1 MRNFAFNRDGNN
13 LKNQYKIELG
23 EEDQLYVDIIKDS
36 DIIDEE
42 LNMAGIKDSV
52 LENIRLDND
61 LKAIADSIIENED

>member
-13 LKNQYKIELG
+13 LKNQYKIELA

>member
-1 MRNFAFNRDGNN
+1 
-13 LKNQYKIELG
+13 LKNQYKIELA

>member
-1 MRNFAFNRDGNN
+1 M
-13 LKNQYKIELG
+13 KNQYKIELA

>member
-1 MRNFAFNRDGNN
+1 LRNFAFNRDGNN

>member
-1 MRNFAFNRDGNN
+1 M
-13 LKNQYKIELG
+13 KNQYKTELA

>member
-13 LKNQYKIELG
+13 LKNQYKIQLA
-23 EEDQLYVDIIKDS
+23 EEDQQYVDIIKDS

>member
-1 MRNFAFNRDGNN
+1 LRNFAFNRDGNN
-13 LKNQYKIELG
+13 LKNQYKIELA